1 MSSEAIGARE
11 QILDA
16 AFRVLREEGLEGL
29 SQTRVAKVAGLRQ
42 GHLTYYFPKKADLWA
57 AVAQH
62 AEESLR
68 RDLGNFLASDGW
80 PGADASQR
88 AQVTAMVT
96 YLVQDEQRA
105 RIMMSLALKA
115 HEDPRLTEIY
125 LHNIGRTRDL
135 IAQAFSTIKN
145 PKIIEL
151 ILTCFWGLGIRHM
164 IYAGRPES
172 EMTAELVAQLF
183 QVLDE
188 ASGK

>member
-1 MSSEAIGARE
+1 MSESAPGARE
-11 QILDA
+11 QILKA
-16 AFRVLREEGLEGL
+16 AIGVLREEGIEKL
-29 SQTRVAKVAGLRQ
+29 SQTRVARAAGLRQ

-68 RDLGNFLASDGW
+68 EDLTNFLASDGW
-80 PGADASQR
+80 PGADASER
-88 AQVTAMVT
+88 ARVTAMVT
-96 YLVQDEQRA
+96 YLVQDRQRA

-115 HEDPRLTEIY
+115 HQDPRLTEIY

-135 IAQAFSTIKN
+135 ISRAFSNISD

-164 IYAGRPES
+164 IYEDRPES
-172 EMTAELVAQLF
+172 DVTGELVSTLF
-183 QVLDE
+183 QIMDTV
-188 ASGK
+188 SGT